1 MKKTAFILSVAGC
14 LLTLAS
20 CNFKQEAKPTATQT
34 EVVINKTVITTEVKV
49 GFKYDIKGTYKE
61 QYDDEAIWEV
71 TDTQITRKKN
81 NYSTTYPIERYTEHY
96 AKVKGGSY
104 YDAFM
109 EDGYIFLFSKGE
121 LQYTLHR
128 VTE

>member
-1 MKKTAFILSVAGC
+1 MKKTAFILSVVGC

-20 CNFKQEAKPTATQT
+20 CSSLKPVETQT
-34 EVVINKTVITTEVKV
+34 EVATHGTVITTEVKV

-71 TDTQITRKKN
+71 TDTQITRKKK
-81 NYSTTYPIERYTEHY
+81 NYSTTSYPIERYTEHY

-121 LQYTLHR
+121 LQYTLKR